1 MAGAPGRHAEGGISF
16 VRKRPLMTEM
26 SFLEHLQEL
35 RKRLIISFIALFI
48 GMAVAWPL
56 THTVERF
63 IQRPLR
69 EPSFTQ
75 KLQYSFSLWATQK
88 FPKLS
93 ETLGLKPEPPQVTPH
108 KLNYMAPLEPFFV
121 QMKISLISGLA
132 LAFPVILYQL
142 WLFLA
147 PALYEDERKYVIFFI
162 PFGTVAFVLGDL
174 FFLYLVWPLIIS
186 FSLAYESEILY
197 SMLNLSQYVNFCV
210 RLLLLFGLIFEL
222 PLIFLILSRTGLVN
236 VEFMKSQRRLAILL
250 SAVIAAFHAD
260 LVTMTMVAVPM
271 YLMYELSILLVH
283 LAGGWQHPA
292 PAADSVPAN
301 PADRNLSQNP

>member
-1 MAGAPGRHAEGGISF
+1 
-16 VRKRPLMTEM
+16 MTEM

-48 GMAVAWPL
+48 GTAVAWPL

-75 KLQYSFSLWATQK
+75 KLNYRISSFAVST
-88 FPKLS
+88 FPNLAARW
-93 ETLGLKPEPPQVTPH
+93 GLKPEPPAVVPH
-108 KLNYMAPLEPFFV
+108 KLNYMAPLEPFFI
-121 QMKISLISGLA
+121 QMKISLVTGLA

-147 PALYEDERKYVIFFI
+147 PALYEHERRYVYFFI
-162 PFGTVAFVLGDL
+162 PFGTMAFILGDL
-174 FFLYLVWPLIIS
+174 FFIYLVWPLIIS

-197 SMLNLSQYVNFCV
+197 SMLNLSQYVNFCL

-222 PLIFLILSRTGLVN
+222 PLIFLILSRAGLVSAD
-236 VEFMKSQRRLAILL
+236 FLRTQRRLAILL

-260 LVTMTMVAVPM
+260 LVTMAMVAVPM
-271 YLMYELSILLVH
+271 YAMYEFSILLVR
-283 LAGGWQHPA
+283 LLGGQQAQAPA
-292 PAADSVPAN
+292 TVPAAD
-301 PADRNLSQNP
+301 DLSSHI

>member
-1 MAGAPGRHAEGGISF
+1 
-16 VRKRPLMTEM
+16 MTEM
-26 SFLEHLQEL
+26 SFLEHLQDL

-75 KLQYSFSLWATQK
+75 KLQYNISVWATQK

-93 ETLGLKPEPPQVTPH
+93 ETLGLKPEPPKVIPH

-121 QMKISLISGLA
+121 QMKISLITGLA
-132 LAFPVILYQL
+132 MAFPVILYQL

-147 PALYEDERKYVIFFI
+147 PALYEHERKYALFFV

-222 PLIFLILSRTGLVN
+222 PLIFLILSRTGLVT
-236 VEFMKSQRRLAILL
+236 VELMKSQRRLAILL
-250 SAVIAAFHAD
+250 SAVVAAFHAD
-260 LVTMTMVAVPM
+260 LVTMTVVAVPM
-271 YLMYELSILLVH
+271 YLMYELSILLVRMVGERQR
-283 LAGGWQHPA
+283 LA
-292 PAADSVPAN
+292 PAAAATPAN
-301 PADRNLSQNP
+301 PADRDLSQNP

>member
-1 MAGAPGRHAEGGISF
+1 
-16 VRKRPLMTEM
+16 MTEM

-35 RKRLIISFIALFI
+35 RKRLIISCIALFI
-48 GMAVAWPL
+48 GMAVAWPM

-69 EPSFTQ
+69 EPSITQ
-75 KLQYSFSLWATQK
+75 KLKYSISMWAAQT

-93 ETLGLKPEPPQVTPH
+93 ETLAFKPDPPQVTPH

-121 QMKISLISGLA
+121 QMKISLITGLA

-142 WLFLA
+142 WLFLL
-147 PALYEDERKYVIFFI
+147 PALYEHERKFALFLV
-162 PFGTVAFVLGDL
+162 PFGTTAFILGAL

-197 SMLNLSQYVNFCV
+197 SMLNLSQYVNFCL

-222 PLIFLILSRTGLVN
+222 PLIFLLLSRVGLVT

-271 YLMYELSILLVH
+271 YLMYELSILLVR
-283 LAGGWQHPA
+283 LAGEGRQPAPA
-292 PAADSVPAN
+292 PAAAPAG
-301 PADRNLSQNP
+301 PADPNLPQGP